1 MKFALPETLADAIAL
16 LGEDGARCLAGG
28 QSLVAMMNARLV
40 SPSTIVSLRAI
51 PGLDRIESRADG
63 SLLIGAMARHAD
75 VARLT
80 PRSPAGALFATA
92 AGLIGH
98 PAIRNQGTIGGSI
111 AHADPSADYPAVVV
125 CAGATMHI
133 AGRAGNRAVSA
144 AGFFRGYYET
154 ALQPGEIVTAVEVPA
169 GPRGGTAHYEKYS
182 LVDGDFAVVSAT
194 VMLAVEN
201 GRCTAVQIAVGGGA
215 PVPIRSAAAEAALI
229 GKPLGEADIAAAAR
243 TLAEAA
249 DPIDDFRGSAAYRR
263 KLIPRIV
270 ARAVAAAKRKL
281 A

>member
-80 PRSPAGALFATA
+80 PRSPAGALFAAA

-111 AHADPSADYPAVVV
+111 AHADPSADYPAAVV
-125 CAGATMHI
+125 CAGAAVHI
-133 AGRAGNRAVSA
+133 AGRARGRAVA
-144 AGFFRGYYET
+144 AADFFRGYYET

-169 GPRGGTAHYEKYS
+169 GPRGGAAHYEKFS
-182 LVDGDFAVVSAT
+182 LVDGDFAVVSAAVT
-194 VMLAVEN
+194 LAVEN

-229 GKPLGEADIAAAAR
+229 GTPLGEADIAAAAR

-263 KLIPRIV
+263 RLIPRIV